1 MNYDDLLNQALNA
14 NKPKSFADILVE
26 KTEQEFKT
34 PQTNAETARV
44 KEKEEL
50 LSELKVLRKK
60 LTKTVNV
67 KSISK
72 SSQQTNKLISQK
84 RKEINDKIE
93 AIKDKLFVI
102 SEERLGAKID
112 PETLI
117 KASADSLPSVQ
128 PEVSDWKSVY

>member
-1 MNYDDLLNQALNA
+1 
-14 NKPKSFADILVE
+14 
-26 KTEQEFKT
+26 
-34 PQTNAETARV
+34 
-44 KEKEEL
+44 
-50 LSELKVLRKK
+50 LRKK
-60 LTKTVNV
+60 LAKTVNV

-93 AIKDKLFVI
+93 TIKDKLFVI

>member
-1 MNYDDLLNQALNA
+1 MNYDDLLNQALSA

-60 LTKTVNV
+60 LAKTVNV

-72 SSQQTNKLISQK
+72 SSQQTNKLISKK

-93 AIKDKLFVI
+93 TIKDKLFVI